1 MNHKELHLL
10 LEEVVPAVLA
20 NFSSGPPQLSIER
33 ESSEEVERLFTV
45 DASRQKINAQQM
57 GRDMARLIDHTAL
70 KANTTETQI
79 RQLCQDGLKYN
90 FASVCVN
97 PHWVPL
103 CADLLKNSQVMVC
116 TVIGFPLGATTTSSK
131 VFCAGE
137 AAQLGAQEIDM
148 VLNIGALKSKQFA
161 VVAEDIHAVAERC
174 HQHGA
179 KLKVIFETVLLTDEE
194 KIIAA
199 TLSKI
204 AEADFVKT
212 STGFAGGGATVADVM
227 LMRHVVGNQ
236 LGVKASG
243 GIRTFKDAM
252 QMIKAG
258 ATRIGASAGIRIVE
272 ETKNRTWIESKP
284 SLSPY

>member
-1 MNHKELHLL
+1 MNNKDLTLL
-10 LEEVVPAVLA
+10 LEEIVPKTLA
-20 NFSSGPPQLSIER
+20 SFSRLPPQFSIER
-33 ESSEEVERLFTV
+33 ETSSDVSRLLEV
-45 DASRQKINAQQM
+45 DADAQRINSEQM

-70 KANTTETQI
+70 KPNTSAVQI
-79 RQLCQDGLKYN
+79 GQLCQDGLKYN

-103 CADLLKNSQVMVC
+103 CIEQLKNSKVMVC
-116 TVIGFPLGATTTSSK
+116 TVVGFPLGATTTSSK
-131 VFCAGE
+131 VFSAGE
-137 AAQLGAQEIDM
+137 ACLHGAGEIDM
-148 VLNIGALKSKQFA
+148 VLNIGALKSKEFA
-161 VVAEDIHAVAERC
+161 VVAQDIHAVAQKV
-174 HQHGA
+174 HQYGA

-204 AEADFVKT
+204 AKADFVKT

-227 LMRHVVGNQ
+227 LMRHVVGNR

-243 GIRTFKDAM
+243 GIRSFNDAM

-272 ETKNRTWIESKP
+272 ETKNRTCIESNP
-284 SLSPY
+284 SFSPY

>member
-10 LEEVVPAVLA
+10 LEEVVPKVLA
-20 NFSSGPPQLSIER
+20 ELSRVPTKLSIEW
-33 ESSEEVERLFTV
+33 ETSEEVSRLLEV
-45 DASRQKINAQQM
+45 DAGTQKVNSEHL

-70 KANTTETQI
+70 KPNTTQAQI
-79 RQLCQDGLKYN
+79 GQLCQEGLKYN

-103 CADLLKNSQVMVC
+103 CTGLLKNSKVMVC

-131 VFCAGE
+131 VFEAGE
-137 AAQLGAQEIDM
+137 ACQHGAQEIDM
-148 VLNIGALKSKQFA
+148 VLNIGALKSKAFA
-161 VVAEDIHAVAERC
+161 FVAEEIHAVAEKT
-174 HQHGA
+174 HQYGA

-199 TLSKI
+199 TLSRI
-204 AEADFVKT
+204 AKADFVKT
-212 STGFAGGGATVADVM
+212 STGFAAGGATVADVM
-227 LMRHVVGNQ
+227 LMRHLVGNQ

-243 GIRTFKDAM
+243 GIRSFKDAIK
-252 QMIKAG
+252 MIKAG

-284 SLSPY
+284 SFSPY